1 MVAEMTGMLVPA
13 VILVAMAFSL
23 PSARADGFL
32 SSLDG
37 RWSGSGWAK
46 RNSGSPREVV
56 RCRIKNTY
64 VDASQR
70 LVVTGKCVVPGRKF
84 DLSGTVSARD
94 GSNEINGRWSN
105 PFGMGSTRVNG
116 RRSGDQIRFT
126 FSAKDPE
133 TKMLVDQAMKWIR
146 SGEGFSITTLNQE
159 ENGEALSK
167 IEFRR

>member
-1 MVAEMTGMLVPA
+1 MVAEMIRIRVSA
-13 VILVAMAFSL
+13 VILVATAFSL
-23 PSARADGFL
+23 PPARADEFL

-37 RWSGSGWAK
+37 SWSGSGWAK

-70 LVVTGKCVVPGRKF
+70 LVVIGKCAVPGRKF

-116 RRSGDQIRFT
+116 RRSGDQILFT
-126 FSAKDPE
+126 FRAKDPE
-133 TKMLVDQAMKWIR
+133 TKTLVNQAMKWIR
-146 SGEGFSITTLNQE
+146 SGEGFSITTLNLE
-159 ENGEALSK
+159 ENGDVSSK